1 MNKNELKTK
10 YKELQEKKV
19 AIILPV
25 YNAADVLSECLDS
38 LLSQTHQN
46 IDIFAI
52 NDASTD
58 DSLKILTEFQK
69 KDSRV
74 KIYTLKHNVG
84 VSEARNT
91 ALQLIEKAKIYDYV
105 SFCDSDD
112 TTSSEMISELLF
124 ALTTNDADVST
135 CCYKSIPEN
144 HNTRNRSENSFS
156 FGPEIF
162 VEQIFSAGKWK
173 NTPGGGGYVWLR
185 LFDTKKIAG
194 LRFKNERIL
203 SEDELFLLEVATK
216 IEKIAYTSKQLYYYR
231 YRENSLCR
239 NKEYSRKLLRSRIV
253 ALPLSISISRY
264 ASIVNSYA
272 ILRKAKGNEDLF
284 DKKLLNT
291 ITPLLLEACK
301 LNLVPKRKVLVFF
314 IRTLKNRI
322 CLTPTK

>member
-112 TTSSEMISELLF
+112 TTS
-124 ALTTNDADVST
+124 
-135 CCYKSIPEN
+135 
-144 HNTRNRSENSFS
+144 
-156 FGPEIF
+156 
-162 VEQIFSAGKWK
+162 
-173 NTPGGGGYVWLR
+173 
-185 LFDTKKIAG
+185 
-194 LRFKNERIL
+194 
-203 SEDELFLLEVATK
+203 
-216 IEKIAYTSKQLYYYR
+216 
-231 YRENSLCR
+231 
-239 NKEYSRKLLRSRIV
+239 
-253 ALPLSISISRY
+253 
-264 ASIVNSYA
+264 
-272 ILRKAKGNEDLF
+272 
-284 DKKLLNT
+284 LN
-291 ITPLLLEACK
+291 
-301 LNLVPKRKVLVFF
+301 
-314 IRTLKNRI
+314 
-322 CLTPTK
+322 